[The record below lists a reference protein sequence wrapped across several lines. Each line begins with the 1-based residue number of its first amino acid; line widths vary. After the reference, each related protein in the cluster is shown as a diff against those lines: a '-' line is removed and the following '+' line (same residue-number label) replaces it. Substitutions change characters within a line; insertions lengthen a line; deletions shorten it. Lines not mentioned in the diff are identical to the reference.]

1 MDIEQI
7 DVLKNGFDGL
17 DKENTGQISATGM
30 QMIYKMIGLSV
41 QVSFILLEKM
51 IRSDNFFVVTYH
63 FLLITLHSNYLESSF
78 GGGCN

>member
-41 QVSFILLEKM
+41 QVSFLLFEKM
-51 IRSDNFFVVTYH
+51 IKNEHNVKSAYDDIVFECFRKLF
-63 FLLITLHSNYLESSF
+63 
-78 GGGCN
+78 

>member
-41 QVSFILLEKM
+41 QVSLPLFEKM
-51 IRSDNFFVVTYH
+51 IKNENIMVNY
-63 FLLITLHSNYLESSF
+63 LLMILYLNVLESSF
-78 GGGCN
+78 RRSCN

>member
-41 QVSFILLEKM
+41 QVSFLLFEKM
-51 IRSDNFFVVTYH
+51 IKNEH
-63 FLLITLHSNYLESSF
+63 LECRNVIFSYDDIVF
-78 GGGCN
+78 ECFRKPF

>member
-51 IRSDNFFVVTYH
+51 TSNDNFFRNVLFPPDYIA
-63 FLLITLHSNYLESSF
+63 FKLFRKLFWRRL
-78 GGGCN
+78 